1 MNQAE
6 FSSLERSAE
15 EIQRLMRQVQGL
27 APLAEKATTFAQ
39 SIQPY
44 WPAIQRTL
52 RQMAELNS
60 AAGILARQ
68 QDTMATIAASF
79 QPLPVPTP
87 QELHEAE
94 VALRARLPQTPE
106 QTQKVAQV
114 AELIT
119 TNPEQQKLI
128 ERMTGTLK
136 QADLSKVPPIA
147 IPVLL
152 YWWLCHVL
160 CLPLSGEVTSD
171 QAANYLGVITL
182 VFTVFVSLWPRG

>member
-1 MNQAE
+1 MSQAE
-6 FSSLERSAE
+6 FNPSGSRPE
-15 EIQRLMRQVQGL
+15 EIQRLMRQAQALVS
-27 APLAEKATTFAQ
+27 LAEKATTFAK

-44 WPAIQRTL
+44 WPAIQQTL

-68 QDTMATIAASF
+68 QGTMATIAASF
-79 QPLPVPTP
+79 QPLPVPTT

-94 VALRARLPQTPE
+94 VALRTSLPQAPE
-106 QTQKVAQV
+106 QIQEIVQL
-114 AELIT
+114 AESIT
-119 TNPEQQKLI
+119 VDPEQQKLI

-160 CLPLSGEVTSD
+160 GLPLSGEVTPV